1 MARMINE
8 KGEELY
14 FNDAQKNG
22 KTVYVL
28 KGIGET
34 LIIGRDRQ
42 KRKSRIF
49 TQYAQAEA
57 YLNRHGFKTS
67 YYWERVRAANKAAE
81 AAGAAT
87 T

>member
-14 FNDAQKNG
+14 FNDATKNG
-22 KTVYVL
+22 KQVWVL
-28 KGIGET
+28 KGIGDT

-49 TQYAQAEA
+49 TQYPQAQA
-57 YLNRHGFKTS
+57 YLDRHGFKTS
-67 YYWERVRAANKAAE
+67 YYWDRVRAANKAAE
-81 AAGAAT
+81 AAAES
-87 T
+87 